1 MFMRPIFIALL
12 LSISVELHAGELLDR
27 IVATVNGQVI
37 LQSDWDDEVHFEAFM
52 SGRAPENVTAEQ
64 RKAALDRLVDQ
75 DILREQMRMTDLK
88 PASDDAIKKQI
99 DDVKNEQLR
108 EHPGQSWETILS
120 QYQLTDKV
128 VEDHVAAELEQL
140 ELVDLRFRPSIQIS
154 SADIEKYYRQ
164 KIVPKLPASDPLSL
178 NDAVPKIKEIL
189 IQERINQL
197 LNSWLET
204 LRSQAQI
211 KVLSADKSSDASPS
225 MQETR

>member
-108 EHPGQSWETILS
+108 EHPGQSWETTLS
-120 QYQLTDKV
+120 RYQLTDKV
-128 VEDHVAAELEQL
+128 VKDHVAAELEQL
-140 ELVDLRFRPSIQIS
+140 QLVDLRFRPSIQIS

>member
-1 MFMRPIFIALL
+1 MLMRPIFIALL
-12 LSISVELHAGELLDR
+12 LSISVEVHAGELLDR

-37 LQSDWDDEVHFEAFM
+37 LKSDWDDEVRFEALM
-52 SGRAPENVTAEQ
+52 SDRKPDDETSEQ

-178 NDAVPKIKEIL
+178 NDAVPKIKQIL

-197 LNSWLET
+197 LNSWLEN

>member
-27 IVATVNGQVI
+27 IVATVNSQVI
-37 LQSDWDDEVHFEAFM
+37 LQSDWDDEVRFEALM
-52 SGRAPENVTAEQ
+52 SDRKPDDETSEQ

-108 EHPGQSWETILS
+108 EHPGQSWETTLS
-120 QYQLTDKV
+120 RYQLTDKV

>member
-1 MFMRPIFIALL
+1 MLMRPIFIALL
-12 LSISVELHAGELLDR
+12 LSISVEVHAGELLDR

-37 LQSDWDDEVHFEAFM
+37 LQSDWDDEVRFEALM
-52 SGRAPENVTAEQ
+52 SDRKPDDETSEQ

-88 PASDDAIKKQI
+88 PAIDDAIKKQI

-197 LNSWLET
+197 LNSWLEN

>member
-1 MFMRPIFIALL
+1 
-12 LSISVELHAGELLDR
+12 
-27 IVATVNGQVI
+27 
-37 LQSDWDDEVHFEAFM
+37 
-52 SGRAPENVTAEQ
+52 
-64 RKAALDRLVDQ
+64 
-75 DILREQMRMTDLK
+75 
-88 PASDDAIKKQI
+88 
-99 DDVKNEQLR
+99 
-108 EHPGQSWETILS
+108 
-120 QYQLTDKV
+120 
-128 VEDHVAAELEQL
+128 VAAELEQL

-197 LNSWLET
+197 LNSWLEN

>member
-1 MFMRPIFIALL
+1 MLMRPIFIALL
-12 LSISVELHAGELLDR
+12 LSISVEVHAGELLDR

-37 LQSDWDDEVHFEAFM
+37 LQSDWDDEVRFEALM
-52 SGRAPENVTAEQ
+52 SDRKPDDETSEQ

-178 NDAVPKIKEIL
+178 NDAVPKIKQIL

-197 LNSWLET
+197 LNSWLEN

>member
-1 MFMRPIFIALL
+1 MLMRPIFIALL
-12 LSISVELHAGELLDR
+12 LSISVEVHAGELLDR

-37 LQSDWDDEVHFEAFM
+37 LQSDWDDEVRFEALM
-52 SGRAPENVTAEQ
+52 SDRKPDDETSEQ

-197 LNSWLET
+197 LNSWLEN

>member
-1 MFMRPIFIALL
+1 MLMRPIFIALL
-12 LSISVELHAGELLDR
+12 LSISVEVHAGELLDR

-37 LQSDWDDEVHFEAFM
+37 LQSDWDDEVRFEALM
-52 SGRAPENVTAEQ
+52 SDRKPDDETSEQ

-75 DILREQMRMTDLK
+75 DILREQMRITDLK
-88 PASDDAIKKQI
+88 PASNDAIKKQI

-197 LNSWLET
+197 LNSWLEN